1 MQFKDDVDSLGYF
14 FPISEDKFD
23 DILMKED
30 DSVTPDIAAER
41 INQAIRKDVHKI
53 FLQNYSKLIHN
64 LTNQKSKEIEYRL
77 LKTVT
82 DAVLDG
88 SRISV
93 SYEEIEEQCKNL
105 ITKITGNIAHNNDRF
120 DYLIERFSRNL
131 FDIMLSYPL
140 LSNDRKDKFDK
151 AKNEFRYLDGFY
163 QNADGTLINLLLSQ
177 RKETIL
183 EKGKVYNALVEVIK
197 LAEKTISHGSPLPAV
212 LSFAKDF
219 LNKGGNSVVTTDY
232 QYTDVVT
239 GVTRSKTKEAV
250 VNEIN
255 TDIANL
261 KDILI
266 KAVIPA
272 INLELAFFN
281 GIDKQIK
288 LLIDA
293 QNRTNENAEIL
304 NKFLSYIVPIVKKQE
319 FDNINQ
325 KIETHKLKLE
335 FMEKIKSYI

>member
-1 MQFKDDVDSLGYF
+1 
-14 FPISEDKFD
+14 
-23 DILMKED
+23 MKED

-41 INQAIRKDVHKI
+41 INQAIRKDVHRI

-131 FDIMLSYPL
+131 FDILLSYPL
-140 LSNDRKDKFDK
+140 LSNDRADKFNE

-183 EKGKVYNALVEVIK
+183 EKGKVHHAFGEVIK
-197 LAEKTISHGSPLPAV
+197 LAEKTTPLGSPLPAV
-212 LSFAKDF
+212 LSFVKDF
-219 LNKGGNSVVTTDY
+219 LSKGGNSVVTDY
-232 QYTDVVT
+232 QYADVVT

-261 KDILI
+261 KDVLI

-272 INLELAFFN
+272 INLELAFYN
-281 GIDKQIK
+281 GVDKQIK

-293 QNRTNENAEIL
+293 RNSDSENAPIL

>member
-1 MQFKDDVDSLGYF
+1 M
-14 FPISEDKFD
+14 
-23 DILMKED
+23 
-30 DSVTPDIAAER
+30 
-41 INQAIRKDVHKI
+41 
-53 FLQNYSKLIHN
+53 
-64 LTNQKSKEIEYRL
+64 
-77 LKTVT
+77 
-82 DAVLDG
+82 
-88 SRISV
+88 
-93 SYEEIEEQCKNL
+93 
-105 ITKITGNIAHNNDRF
+105 
-120 DYLIERFSRNL
+120 
-131 FDIMLSYPL
+131 
-140 LSNDRKDKFDK
+140 
-151 AKNEFRYLDGFY
+151 
-163 QNADGTLINLLLSQ
+163 
-177 RKETIL
+177 
-183 EKGKVYNALVEVIK
+183 YNALVEVIK